1 MNDARISQ
9 LNVAGTLSG
18 GEYIPIT
25 QLNNTTNVLRT
36 VYTNPDAFKEFV
48 FGAVSDAFCPIGSV
62 VTFAGSVS
70 SVAAPNGWL
79 LCNGQSVLRSAYGKL
94 YDKIGTTY
102 GSNSDTT
109 FNVPNLK
116 GRVVMGY
123 CDTAAST
130 SLTGVSGG
138 NWSSGTTV
146 SLGSVG
152 GEFNHQLI
160 SSELPLQQTPIA
172 IGAAAPVA
180 KELYSR
186 AERSN
191 ARTSWTDVITNAT
204 IKSVYGGIIPDV
216 LSLTFYFG
224 QCQAAVTD
232 QGVWVSLG
240 ASGNNNS
247 LTINKNVRLD
257 SNGNLSVQ
265 VTDRGWGGHGLTV
278 TAQVPGATTLVAQEG
293 GPNTALPFN
302 VSQPYM
308 VMNYIIKY

>member
-9 LNVAGTLSG
+9 LNVAGALSG

-25 QLNNTTNVLRT
+25 QLNSATNVLRT

-102 GSNSDTT
+102 GSSSDTT

-123 CDTAAST
+123 CDTASST
-130 SLTGVSGG
+130 SLTSVSGA
-138 NWSSGTTV
+138 NWNAGSTV

-152 GEFNHQLI
+152 GEFNHQLL
-160 SSELPLQQTPIA
+160 STELPLQQTPIA
-172 IGAAAPVA
+172 IGSAAPVE
-180 KELYSR
+180 KELYNR
-186 AERSN
+186 AERTN

-204 IKSVYGGIIPDV
+204 IKSVYGGTIPDV
-216 LSLTFYFG
+216 LSLSFYFG
-224 QCQAAVTD
+224 QCRAEVTD
-232 QGVWVSLG
+232 SGVWVSVG
-240 ASGNNNS
+240 TTGNNRS
-247 LTINKNVRLD
+247 LTVNRNVRLD
-257 SNGNLSVQ
+257 SSGNLSVR
-265 VTDRGWGGHGLTV
+265 VIDGGWGGHGLKV
-278 TAQVPGATTLVAQEG
+278 TAYVPGSTTLIAQEG

-302 VSQPYM
+302 VTQPYM